1 MLSHCTICGTPTD
14 LALSDVLSA
23 DSIEQLGGVQE
34 VPLIGTCGEPECV
47 AKQTAELGDEPEDL
61 THYNDE
67 RDDQRD
73 EWDGGPDNIKDER
86 I

>member
-1 MLSHCTICGTPTD
+1 MMSCGTPTD

-34 VPLIGTCGEPECV
+34 IPLIGTCGESGCV
-47 AKQTAELGDEPEDL
+47 DKQIGELVEDDEPEDL